1 MSWLQ
6 NRSKLNIRIAG
17 GAQLVGD
24 ARLDMYRLLKFGH
37 RLKTD
42 FNPYTRQGRAAG
54 LSSAGHESILT
65 TTGDE
70 PVASY
75 CYLCTTMEYPEGVA
89 WVIFNL
95 REDVTFSDG
104 TPMTA

>member
-42 FNPYTRQGRAAG
+42 FNPYTRQR
-54 LSSAGHESILT
+54 
-65 TTGDE
+65 E
-70 PVASY
+70 P
-75 CYLCTTMEYPEGVA
+75 
-89 WVIFNL
+89 
-95 REDVTFSDG
+95 
-104 TPMTA
+104 